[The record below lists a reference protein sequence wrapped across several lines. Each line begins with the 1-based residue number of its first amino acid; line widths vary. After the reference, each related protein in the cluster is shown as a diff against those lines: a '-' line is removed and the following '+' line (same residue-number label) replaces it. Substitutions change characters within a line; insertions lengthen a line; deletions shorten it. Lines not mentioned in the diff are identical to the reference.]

1 LENVGEKMKRL
12 RESLGMKQKEVAEM
26 LGINSSLLCRYE
38 KGTYQPKYD
47 VLVKLASIYKVPVS
61 YFFAAD
67 NGKSKEETSLA
78 RIDLENVIRVYPN
91 LNLFGTPLDETSR
104 EDLLKIIRVIWKV
117 ICRRRKVY
125 GRVRRKNKQ
134 EG

>member
-38 KGTYQPKYD
+38 KGEYQPKYD
-47 VLVKLASIYKVPVS
+47 VLVKLANIYNVPVS
-61 YFFAAD
+61 YFFSG
-67 NGKSKEETSLA
+67 NGKPQEETSLA

-104 EDLLKIIRVIWKV
+104 KDLLEVIRVVWRV
-117 ICRRRKVY
+117 MCRRRRVY
-125 GRVRRKNKQ
+125 GRVRKRS
-134 EG
+134 E